1 MKKQLV
7 ALACLAAMTSFASA
21 AQVEVYGN
29 VDMYVAANNTQGEW
43 KTAIQSGGLT
53 ASHFGFRGTED
64 LGNGTQVFFN
74 LDQAFTADDGAK
86 TFGNEGRSFSREATL
101 GIRGKYG
108 QLSVGRQYTPHFLVF
123 AIYDPTEL
131 SLGSSDSPY
140 FFPGPAAVTGSDG
153 NLVRSDNSIQYV
165 LPTPIGLTNFFYVA
179 LGEHKNADGVQ
190 DSNRRGNIYNY
201 AAKFDYGKF
210 SAMGSYLW
218 RNVCLT
224 ADKNSSFNNR
234 YLNFAVSYD
243 FDVTKPVIQFTKK
256 FSNNELASNE
266 FWMLQVGTATPVAGG
281 KLSVSGSYMK
291 NQTAKEADAWSL
303 GSKYIYPLSKR
314 TRLYA
319 GVEAVF
325 NDKNAGYAIEAG
337 PDSSLHFD
345 LDTEKI
351 GAGYGTSYLGK
362 NVQQIYA
369 GINHQF

>member
-1 MKKQLV
+1 
-7 ALACLAAMTSFASA
+7 
-21 AQVEVYGN
+21 
-29 VDMYVAANNTQGEW
+29 
-43 KTAIQSGGLT
+43 
-53 ASHFGFRGTED
+53 
-64 LGNGTQVFFN
+64 
-74 LDQAFTADDGAK
+74 
-86 TFGNEGRSFSREATL
+86 
-101 GIRGKYG
+101 
-108 QLSVGRQYTPHFLVF
+108 
-123 AIYDPTEL
+123 
-131 SLGSSDSPY
+131 
-140 FFPGPAAVTGSDG
+140 
-153 NLVRSDNSIQYV
+153 NSIQYD
-165 LPTPIGLTNFFYVA
+165 LPTPFGLTNFFYVA
-179 LGEHKNADGVQ
+179 LGEHKDANGTQ
-190 DSNRRGNIYNY
+190 DSNKRGNIYNY

-218 RNVCLT
+218 RNVCLGT
-224 ADKNSSFNNR
+224 DKNSSYNNR

-243 FDVTKPVIQFTKK
+243 FDVTKPVVQFTKK
-256 FSNNELASNE
+256 FTNNEVDSNE

-281 KLSVSGSYMK
+281 KWAISGSYMK

-345 LDTEKI
+345 L
-351 GAGYGTSYLGK
+351 GGNGYGTTYTGK

>member
-140 FFPGPAAVTGSDG
+140 FFPGNASVTGVDG
-153 NLVRSDNSIQYV
+153 NLVRANNSIQYV
-165 LPTPIGLTNFFYVA
+165 LPTPVGLTNFFYVA
-179 LGEHKNADGVQ
+179 LGEHKDTNGTQ
-190 DSNRRGNIYNY
+190 DSNKRGNIYNY

-210 SAMGSYLW
+210 STMGSYLW
-218 RNVCLT
+218 RDIC
-224 ADKNSSFNNR
+224 ADGSKSGAYNNS

-256 FSNNELASNE
+256 FTSDENKSNE

-291 NQTAKEADAWSL
+291 NQTEKEADAWSL
-303 GSKYIYPLSKR
+303 GTKYIYPLSKR

-345 LDTEKI
+345 L
-351 GAGYGTSYLGK
+351 GGNGYGTTYTGK